1 MCGGALITMAT
12 NPHHLVTHLSVVIAT
27 EEHHTVTYGHVPK
40 ETSPTL
46 RRVKDSP
53 TPINYSSVQIV
64 PNFPVPWCLPVHLCL
79 PIRKR
84 GKYRGTDVPGIKLNF
99 QGGT

>member
-12 NPHHLVTHLSVVIAT
+12 NPHHLVTHPSVVIAT

-40 ETSPTL
+40 ETNPTL

-53 TPINYSSVQIV
+53 TPINYSSIQIV
-64 PNFPVPWCLPVHLCL
+64 PNFPVPWWLLVHLCL
-79 PIRKR
+79 PV
-84 GKYRGTDVPGIKLNF
+84 GKERNTEGQMCLGLS
-99 QGGT
+99 